1 MRKTSLR
8 PPRVWRLVF
17 LGMYSVGK
25 TAVIEQIVHGIFEPG
40 KTFPTVEDTYEAWI
54 EVEKGQRERIRIYDT
69 AGLNVDS
76 PKVPS
81 HYLHV
86 ADGFILVFS
95 VCCERSFKLVDDLKK
110 EIDRARGKDFPLL
123 VLGTKV
129 DKIEERKC
137 DHERIMQWSDTEKVK
152 LFEVLTSNRKT
163 LQEPMTWLVKK
174 MASSCGKGS
183 SQTGKIFSRKGTSKN
198 KEYTAES

>member
-1 MRKTSLR
+1 MPKSAFKIVMLGAQLCGKTSL
-8 PPRVWRLVF
+8 
-17 LGMYSVGK
+17 
-25 TAVIEQIVHGIFEPG
+25 IEQCINGVYIVGM
-40 KTFPTVEDTYEAWI
+40 TFPTVEDTYEAWI

-137 DHERIMQWSDTEKVK
+137 DHERIMKWSDTEKVK